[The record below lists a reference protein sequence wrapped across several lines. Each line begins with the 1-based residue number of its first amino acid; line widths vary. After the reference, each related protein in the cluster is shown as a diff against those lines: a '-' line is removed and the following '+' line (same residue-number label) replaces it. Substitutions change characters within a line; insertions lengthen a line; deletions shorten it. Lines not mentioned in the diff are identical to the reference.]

1 MRNQRMTRK
10 RALLAET
17 PERGSLTETEIV
29 TDGRGPINPID
40 GWKAMGAEN
49 EKLIALE
56 DRDRRW
62 RAVQSQLNQRHEN
75 QLKAERLRNMQAN
88 AKRQEGN
95 TDWGEFDPSWQ
106 GIKNFGS
113 NVATVGGGLLS
124 GLRKGAHNL
133 FNDPTRMALL
143 QGGLTAMNPNSYYD
157 QQGFYS
163 TAGGLNRAL
172 RTAGNTYRDVQDSPA
187 FKRATELMKIR
198 EWNKSG
204 RGQGE
209 FQRLLNERNRLRQ
222 LDPKHPDIPTIENR
236 MTYLSTLQQP
246 NDVRSYE
253 YMRGLSPRE
262 QQDWFANKRGPKTIN
277 QGGYTGV
284 LDPLDQNRMSSQF
297 LKTPPPA
304 QMPSFKKEQAIATAE
319 GKTLGETSSQAML
332 DLPSAKRARDNML
345 REIDEILNHPDLANA
360 LGMVDQ
366 YVNIEGYNADIQAR
380 IAQLRGKNFMNAY
393 QGLKGGG
400 VITEIEGAKA
410 ESAQARLSQAQ
421 SPEAF
426 KQALRDLKLIVLE
439 TYKDTEEKTG
449 VSKKLYLRRST
460 DKAPES
466 DGGFLDAKRK
476 RVQELKRKKME
487 NR

>member
-1 MRNQRMTRK
+1 MTRK

-172 RTAGNTYRDVQDSPA
+172 SSARNAYQNVGFKEQEAIKQKNALALAKAKLTPWAMNSRGQVINTRTGEVRSPSGRAGMFLDPNQIMNQEMKMGKD
-187 FKRATELMKIR
+187 FATESAVSRDQVDAYRRIEAIYSDPMAERVEIDNPTVEGGIKLTKVLDPKTGDIFDLKAGGSADLALIFNFMKMLDPASVVR
-198 EWNKSG
+198 ESEFALAEATGDLPDWLKKEWLKVTDGG
-204 RGQGE
+204 RLTADMRRNIMRQARSQYNSAE
-209 FQRLLNERNRLRQ
+209 NRLRQ
-222 LDPKHPDIPTIENR
+222 MHKDYVK
-236 MTYLSTLQQP
+236 
-246 NDVRSYE
+246 
-253 YMRGLSPRE
+253 RGEQYAPWGINAERALMYSPYTPIIPRE
-262 QQDWFANKRGPKTIN
+262 AFRQP
-277 QGGYTGV
+277 V
-284 LDPLDQNRMSSQF
+284 VS
-297 LKTPPPA
+297 
-304 QMPSFKKEQAIATAE
+304 
-319 GKTLGETSSQAML
+319 
-332 DLPSAKRARDNML
+332 
-345 REIDEILNHPDLANA
+345 
-360 LGMVDQ
+360 
-366 YVNIEGYNADIQAR
+366 VN
-380 IAQLRGKNFMNAY
+380 GKNVDPNNRL
-393 QGLKGGG
+393 GL
-400 VITEIEGAKA
+400 
-410 ESAQARLSQAQ
+410 R
-421 SPEAF
+421 PP
-426 KQALRDLKLIVLE
+426 KQ
-439 TYKDTEEKTG
+439 
-449 VSKKLYLRRST
+449 
-460 DKAPES
+460 
-466 DGGFLDAKRK
+466 
-476 RVQELKRKKME
+476 
-487 NR
+487 